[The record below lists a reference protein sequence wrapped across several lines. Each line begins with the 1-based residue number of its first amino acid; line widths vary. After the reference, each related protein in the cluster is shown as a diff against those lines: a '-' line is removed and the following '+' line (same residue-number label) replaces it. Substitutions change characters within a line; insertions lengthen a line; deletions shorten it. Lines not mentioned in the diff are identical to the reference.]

1 MDSDHKQ
8 TPLVEI
14 RWQAPVLMVHP
25 AGPQIGQR
33 ESPIINDEV
42 KPFIK
47 KAGKSMRYLVVDAS
61 SVTFMSSMGLGM
73 LIGMRNEV
81 NALGAKPILFG
92 ANKDLLGVLSV
103 MKIEKLFTIVKD
115 QDSLKKILQG

>member
-1 MDSDHKQ
+1 MDTDYKQ

-14 RWQAPVLMVHP
+14 RWQPPVLMVHP

-47 KAGKSMRYLVVDAS
+47 KAGKSMKFLVVDAS

-73 LIGMRNEV
+73 LIGMRNEA
-81 NALGAKPILFG
+81 NALGAKPVLYG
-92 ANKDLLGVLSV
+92 ANKDLMGVLSV
-103 MKIEKLFTIVKD
+103 MKIEKLFAIVKD
-115 QDSLKKILQG
+115 QDALKKLLQG

>member
-1 MDSDHKQ
+1 MDTDHKQ

-14 RWQAPVLMVHP
+14 SWKSPVLLVHP

-33 ESPIINDEV
+33 ETPILNDEIR
-42 KPFIK
+42 PFLK
-47 KAGKSMRYLVVDAS
+47 KAGKALKFLVIDAS

-73 LIGMRNEV
+73 LIGLRNEA
-81 NALGAKPILFG
+81 NAVGAKSVLYG

-115 QDSLKKILQG
+115 QDAMRKIVQG

>member
-1 MDSDHKQ
+1 MDTDHKQ

-14 RWQAPVLMVHP
+14 RWQAPVLLVHP

-42 KPFIK
+42 KPFLK
-47 KAGKSMRYLVVDAS
+47 KAGKTLKFLVVDAT

-73 LIGMRNEV
+73 LIGLRNEA
-81 NALGAKPILFG
+81 NAVGAKPILYG

-103 MKIEKLFTIVKD
+103 MKIEKLFAIVKD
-115 QDSLKKILQG
+115 QDALKKLLQG

>member
-1 MDSDHKQ
+1 
-8 TPLVEI
+8 
-14 RWQAPVLMVHP
+14 MVHP

-33 ESPIINDEV
+33 ESPIINEEV

-47 KAGKSMRYLVVDAS
+47 KAGKSMKFLVVDAS

-73 LIGMRNEV
+73 LIGMRNEAH
-81 NALGAKPILFG
+81 ALGAKPILYG
-92 ANKDLLGVLSV
+92 ANKDLMGVLAV

-115 QDSLKKILQG
+115 QDSLKKVLQG